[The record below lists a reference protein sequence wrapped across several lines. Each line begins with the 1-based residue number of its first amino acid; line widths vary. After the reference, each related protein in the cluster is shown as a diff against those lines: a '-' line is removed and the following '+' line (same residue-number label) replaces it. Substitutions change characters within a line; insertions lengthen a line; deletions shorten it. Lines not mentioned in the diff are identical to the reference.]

1 MKNGIEMDRR
11 ESVMLLCLNAVSIKG
26 PIRLV
31 IMQTFSFFPL
41 FHPFDTTG
49 FFLILNAKYGKPIN
63 LKFKANPEILIL
75 HVVNIIPTNFQSK
88 ILSPGLL
95 PAI

>member
-1 MKNGIEMDRR
+1 MMK
-11 ESVMLLCLNAVSIKG
+11 
-26 PIRLV
+26 
-31 IMQTFSFFPL
+31 
-41 FHPFDTTG
+41 FDG
-49 FFLILNAKYGKPIN
+49 YYGKPIN